1 MVVYL
6 GGLLVFSSAA
16 FGEWERLWKGIF
28 IVLLYAAF
36 DLLWTYIR
44 KKTWYVPVSSFIS
57 GLILSLIALPEPPLL
72 LIIVLP
78 FLAVFSKHVLCFGKP
93 RHIFNPAAFSMA
105 FLSFFVPSISWW
117 GVAWGRI
124 SADAPALSLFIILIV
139 AGIIM
144 LWWLNRWHVAI
155 SFLLSYAVFLTLT
168 LWWNGV
174 SAVRLGGVITPL
186 MADGTIL
193 FFATVML
200 IDPLTSIFPRYKD
213 RVWYGVMVGFFA
225 VLVTYPS
232 GVVSWA
238 NFDPLIFGL
247 LLGNLA
253 TSFLFLP
260 YRRSATT
267 VVVPPQTIATI
278 SIAK

>member
-1 MVVYL
+1 M
-6 GGLLVFSSAA
+6 FSSAA
-16 FGEWERLWKGIF
+16 FGEWERLWKGIL

-57 GLILSLIALPEPPLL
+57 GLILSLIALPEPQFLL
-72 LIIVLP
+72 VILLP
-78 FLAVFSKHVLCFGKP
+78 FIAVFSKHVLRFGKP

-117 GVAWGRI
+117 GVSWGRI
-124 SADAPALSLFIILIV
+124 SIDTPASALFIILIV

-144 LWWLNRWHVAI
+144 LWRLNRWHVAI

-168 LWWNGV
+168 FWWNGV
-174 SAVRLGGVITPL
+174 SAARLGRVVAPL
-186 MADGTIL
+186 IADGTVL

-200 IDPLTSIFPRYKD
+200 VDPLTSSFPRYKD
-213 RVWYGVMVGFFA
+213 RVWYGAMVGFFA
-225 VLVTYPS
+225 VLMTHLS
-232 GVVSWA
+232 GIVSWA
-238 NFDPLIFGL
+238 NVDPLIFGL
-247 LLGNLA
+247 LLGNLTA
-253 TSFLFLP
+253 SIVFLP
-260 YRRSATT
+260 HRRSAAA

-278 SIAK
+278 GISK